1 MLVYFY
7 HFQKWVGSVFSDHL
21 YNFQSKGAKRHRS
34 LMLSVL
40 SSLLPSKKWGDIA
53 NPVSSLKT

>member
-21 YNFQSKGAKRHRS
+21 YNFQSKGAKRHGS
-34 LMLSVL
+34 LMLSV
-40 SSLLPSKKWGDIA
+40 WGDIA
-53 NPVSSLKT
+53 GKRLRGRADPRKHLR